1 MTVIETH
8 RLGITCGEVSNLGLY
23 LCVCRESSDTSN
35 CQSCQTVKVI
45 HTRPLVPFNGNVA
58 AALRC
63 VALSGKFRPV
73 SGPNNKVA
81 KF

>member
-1 MTVIETH
+1 VTVIETH

-58 AALRC
+58 AAPTLR
-63 VALSGKFRPV
+63 GPFGPFR
-73 SGPNNKVA
+73 GLI
-81 KF
+81 